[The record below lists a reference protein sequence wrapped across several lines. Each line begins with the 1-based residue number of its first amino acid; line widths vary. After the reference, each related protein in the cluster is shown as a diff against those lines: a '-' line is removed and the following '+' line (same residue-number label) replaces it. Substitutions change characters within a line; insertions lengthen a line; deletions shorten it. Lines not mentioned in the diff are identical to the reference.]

1 MLKKLIIVGALIS
14 TVALSGCASPY
25 QSNQALGTIVGGAV
39 GHALKMGPT
48 GTALGMIVGAEV
60 GRNTPVHG
68 QPAYGYN
75 QPPVYHGGYYSAP
88 VCYFNQHRFN
98 QLANGCE
105 SNFRYNGDIYTRG
118 ACLEAA
124 QRQATVCN

>member
-1 MLKKLIIVGALIS
+1 MFKKFVLVGAIVA
-14 TVALSGCASPY
+14 TVALTGCASPY

-68 QPAYGYN
+68 YGH
-75 QPPVYHGGYYSAP
+75 PPVYHGGYYNAP
-88 VCYFNQHRFN
+88 VCYFNQYRFN
-98 QLANGCE
+98 QLATGCE